1 MNLSPRQLR
10 ILVSLSET
18 LSFSRTADRF
28 HMTQPALS
36 RIVRSMEEALGTR
49 LFHRTTRSVR
59 MTDDASALV
68 RIAQRMLD
76 DYDTGLDLS
85 LIHI

>member
-49 LFHRTTRSVR
+49 L
-59 MTDDASALV
+59 
-68 RIAQRMLD
+68 
-76 DYDTGLDLS
+76 S